1 MPAATPG
8 SRHSTAP
15 TFASPA
21 FVAPNSVS
29 QDPLCAPLTLLFRSP
44 LLSTPPLEHVVLY
57 TPASRLPSPNH
68 RASGRQRGQCRGRQ
82 SRRESWRCR
91 GFWCSFP
98 PPRDCETDHC
108 GYHPAKCQGGSAA
121 QLAEEPQG
129 ARARPQADRA
139 SPPRRCASPAATA
152 EAPHVEAVLPALA
165 TTTAAAEKNPIDVT
179 YLPEAKTA
187 VAAAAAAAPGGTTR
201 EVVDPEVV
209 FLLALQQNSELSLGA
224 SSAALRLLREA
235 EQQFSAAYGSNQERS
250 QPAQEEALR
259 ASRLAAAA
267 AQLCR
272 SLQAHI
278 PSVPLPAVPEAAA
291 AASPPPLPN
300 VGLLTAQIAALE
312 AMLQVELHHQKAL
325 LLLSSA
331 DERRAAIS
339 EVLWCVAALVTVLP
353 HFFQPNQQQ
362 QQPGGYRSAA
372 AAAVAEACPRLGQ
385 TLLQI
390 ADLALQGGDRVK
402 QQQQLQEQQQQ
413 QLQEQQQGADTYMR
427 KRLDTTGADGLMPTL
442 QALAILCDARRVGTQ
457 WAEMLTQPLQGSPSP
472 EAFKNCALIALLEQL
487 VSRDDHRGVLQA
499 ALSVACNL
507 AAGPPQTEDA
517 AVVLLPQAAAILSS
531 GNTYDIVRE
540 AAEMVLHLAFNN
552 GCRHLQSVVAA
563 TPAVLP
569 SYLDIL
575 DRCKVNHDLPT
586 AIIALDYISA
596 ILEREPSARQEI
608 YALDGIAKM
617 ESVQFLS
624 NEALDRK
631 VSWIISTYF
640 DGFSDEEEEQS
651 PASFNTFTASA

>member
-1 MPAATPG
+1 
-8 SRHSTAP
+8 
-15 TFASPA
+15 
-21 FVAPNSVS
+21 
-29 QDPLCAPLTLLFRSP
+29 
-44 LLSTPPLEHVVLY
+44 
-57 TPASRLPSPNH
+57 
-68 RASGRQRGQCRGRQ
+68 
-82 SRRESWRCR
+82 
-91 GFWCSFP
+91 
-98 PPRDCETDHC
+98 
-108 GYHPAKCQGGSAA
+108 
-121 QLAEEPQG
+121 
-129 ARARPQADRA
+129 
-139 SPPRRCASPAATA
+139 
-152 EAPHVEAVLPALA
+152 
-165 TTTAAAEKNPIDVT
+165 
-179 YLPEAKTA
+179 
-187 VAAAAAAAPGGTTR
+187 
-201 EVVDPEVV
+201 
-209 FLLALQQNSELSLGA
+209 
-224 SSAALRLLREA
+224 
-235 EQQFSAAYGSNQERS
+235 
-250 QPAQEEALR
+250 
-259 ASRLAAAA
+259 
-267 AQLCR
+267 
-272 SLQAHI
+272 
-278 PSVPLPAVPEAAA
+278 
-291 AASPPPLPN
+291 
-300 VGLLTAQIAALE
+300 
-312 AMLQVELHHQKAL
+312 MLQVELHHQKAL

-442 QALAILCDARRVGTQ
+442 QALGKNKVLRKQQPSQRSRNSSTWLSLVSPESAGSCAVDAAAILCDARRVGTQ

-608 YALDGIAKM
+608 YALDGIAHLNQNALAFASCVFPP
-617 ESVQFLS
+617 EPTHLASGCSTCAWLGLLSLAAGEAVQKVFANEPVSLVFLVQS
-624 NEALDRK
+624 LFLPKAPLEALKRNLLLEPS
-631 VSWIISTYF
+631 VAHS
-640 DGFSDEEEEQS
+640 
-651 PASFNTFTASA
+651 